1 LREFA
6 RAGKS
11 AAAHPKAKG
20 IAIII
25 VDTQVHIWAANT
37 PDRPWGEGMEN
48 RAHLPVPLTHPKLLT
63 LMDEA
68 GVDRAILVPPSL
80 DGDRNDLCLAAAAE
94 HPNRFAVMGRI
105 FLDRP
110 SAPAKLEEMAG
121 QKGMLGVRLTFH
133 RDNDRPL
140 LTNGAAD
147 WFWPM
152 AERLRVPVMVHAPER
167 LPIIGEIAAQHPDL
181 TLIVDHM
188 GFARE
193 TMDGEAEAGA
203 DRILALADHPNVFVK
218 VSALPCYST
227 EPYPYRNLHGP
238 LKRII
243 AGFGVRRAFWGSD
256 FSRLPSDCSYRQA
269 VSMFTEELD
278 FLSTSDLEW
287 VMGRAVL
294 ECLHWN

>member
-1 LREFA
+1 MREFA

-25 VDTQVHIWAANT
+25 LDTQVHIWAANT

-152 AERLRVPVMVHAPER
+152 AERLQMPVMVHAPER
-167 LPIIGEIAAQHPDL
+167 LPIIGEIAARHPDL

-203 DRILALADHPNVFVK
+203 DRILALADHRNVFVK
-218 VSALPCYST
+218 ASALPCYST

-243 AGFGVRRAFWGSD
+243 AGFGVQRAFWGSD

-269 VSMFTEELD
+269 VTMFTEELD
-278 FLSTSDLEW
+278 FLSASDLEW
-287 VMGRAVL
+287 VMGRGVL
-294 ECLHWN
+294 ECLNWN

>member
-25 VDTQVHIWAANT
+25 LDTQVHIWAANT

-152 AERLRVPVMVHAPER
+152 AERLQMPVMVHAPER
-167 LPIIGEIAAQHPDL
+167 LPIIGEIAARHPDL

-203 DRILALADHPNVFVK
+203 DRILALADHRNVFVK
-218 VSALPCYST
+218 ASALPCYST

-243 AGFGVRRAFWGSD
+243 AGFGVQRAFWGSD

-269 VSMFTEELD
+269 VTMFTEELD
-278 FLSTSDLEW
+278 FLSASDLEW
-287 VMGRAVL
+287 VMGRGVL
-294 ECLHWN
+294 ECLNWN

>member
-1 LREFA
+1 LRGFGC
-6 RAGKS
+6 AGTS
-11 AAAHPKAKG
+11 PFG
-20 IAIII
+20 SRERTTAIIV

-37 PDRPWGEGMEN
+37 PDRPWGEGMEK
-48 RAHLPVPLTHPKLLT
+48 RAHLPVPLTHPKLLN

-68 GVDRAILVPPSL
+68 GVDRVILVPPSL

-94 HPNRFAVMGRI
+94 HPDRFAVMGRI

-110 SAPAKLEEMAG
+110 SASSKLEEMAH

-152 AERLRVPVMVHAPER
+152 AERLHIPVMVHAPER
-167 LPIIGEIAAQHPDL
+167 LPVIGEIAARYPDL
-181 TLIVDHM
+181 KLIVDHM

-193 TMDGEAEAGA
+193 TMDAEAEAAA
-203 DRILALADHPNVFVK
+203 DRVLALACHPNVFVK
-218 VSALPCYST
+218 ASALPCYST
-227 EPYPYRNLHGP
+227 QPYPFRNLHAP

-243 AGFGVRRAFWGSD
+243 TGFGVRRSFWGSD
-256 FSRLPSDCSYRQA
+256 FSRLPSECSYRQA
-269 VSMFTEELD
+269 VTMFTEELD
-278 FLSTSDLEW
+278 FLPESDLEW
-287 VMGRAVL
+287 VMGKGVL
-294 ECLHWN
+294 ECLGWN